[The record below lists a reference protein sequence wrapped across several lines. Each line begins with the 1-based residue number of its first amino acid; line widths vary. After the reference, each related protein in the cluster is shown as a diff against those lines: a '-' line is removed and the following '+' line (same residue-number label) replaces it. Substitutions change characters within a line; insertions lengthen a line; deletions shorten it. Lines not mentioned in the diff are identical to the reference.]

1 MSKIFK
7 KNGVLLVILT
17 AVLLLAACGGGSNN
31 NEGASS
37 NPTEPEE
44 TNETTSSFPE
54 RAINGTI
61 MWGEGGATD
70 NVARGLAPL
79 VERHLGG
86 SIVLTNRTGATGAIA
101 TQYVYDQPA
110 DGYNILMGAENP
122 NLYGVLDISNLS
134 FDDFYPVNILGRG
147 VAVIVVPADSEFD
160 TLEDVIEYAQAN
172 PNKLNVGSTGPGGI
186 VHVVS
191 SMLSAELDTQFNMI
205 PYDGEGPAL
214 TALLGGHVDM
224 TISGIVAAADY
235 QEAGAVKVLAVVN
248 DEPISQMPDVPP
260 LSDIYPQFDKY
271 LPWGPFYGVWV
282 KKDTPD
288 DIKEIL
294 VDAFAKGQQESEFQL
309 LLERV
314 GAVSMNI
321 HGDEAV
327 EFYKQWQSVTTWILH
342 DSGETVVSP
351 EDLGIPRID

>member
-1 MSKIFK
+1 MSYFK
-7 KNGVLLVILT
+7 KSGFMFIAMLALLLT
-17 AVLLLAACGGGSNN
+17 LAACNSGSNQGTSSPSEPAQNN
-31 NEGASS
+31 NEKASS
-37 NPTEPEE
+37 
-44 TNETTSSFPE
+44 SYPE
-54 RAINGTI
+54 RNINGTI

-70 NVARGLAPL
+70 NVARGLTPL
-79 VERHLGG
+79 VEKHLGG

-122 NLYGVLDISNLS
+122 NLYGVLDISERS

-147 VAVIVVPADSEFD
+147 VAVVVVPADSEFD
-160 TLEDVIEYAQAN
+160 TLEDLIDYALAN
-172 PNKLNVGSTGPGGI
+172 PNKLNGGSTGPGGI

-191 SMLSAELDTQFNMI
+191 SMISGELGTEFNMI

-214 TALLGGHVDM
+214 TALLGGHVDF

-235 QEAGAVKVLAVVN
+235 QQAGRVKVLAVVN
-248 DEPISQMPDVPP
+248 DEEIDVMPGVPA
-260 LSDIYPQFDKY
+260 LGDIYPEFNKY

-282 KKDTPD
+282 KQGTPD
-288 DIKEIL
+288 DVIEKL
-294 VDAFAKGQQESEFQL
+294 VDAFAKGQQEQEFQD

-351 EDLGIPRID
+351 EDLGIPRVE